1 MINITWTMLK
11 KEPLAIA
18 LLGMHLNESLRFGVA
33 YDVPISE
40 VSHAGSMEFMIGYS
54 FKVDY
59 SKVVKGFKNPRLL

>member
-1 MINITWTMLK
+1 
-11 KEPLAIA
+11 
-18 LLGMHLNESLRFGVA
+18 MHLNESLRFGVA